1 MFCSRCAT
9 PVFIKGTGRNE
20 YKSEADDYDIVSYII
35 STGKD
40 YDTNQETENS
50 KAYRMSFIE
59 QFPEYATFTFWKLQF
74 IPVSVKKEIL
84 DWYFAN

>member
-1 MFCSRCAT
+1 MFCSKCAMPVFVDNDKRCA
-9 PVFIKGTGRNE
+9 
-20 YKSEADDYDIVSYII
+20 YKREADDYDIVSYIL

-40 YDTNQETENS
+40 YETNQETDAS

-74 IPVSVKKEIL
+74 VPVSVKREIL
-84 DWYFAN
+84 DWFFAE